1 MKYFLS
7 LLVVVFLISSCT
19 PKLAQEG
26 SAVEKKEKTKKNPV
40 PPKPDVKD
48 NSGDDSDSNQ
58 PKKVDRTL
66 PPDILGGDDNANNEN
81 VAKLKIYE
89 EERDLGTIE
98 YGDSIMHTFRYKNIG
113 KVDFVIEQYTV
124 GCGCT
129 QMSEPKKRIVPG
141 ETGELTLQFN
151 SKAKDGPGDYTSD
164 ALLVGNVAEGFLE
177 FKMKI
182 KVIAKKSK

>member
-7 LLVVVFLISSCT
+7 LLTVILLVSSCT
-19 PKLAQEG
+19 PKVVKNTADN
-26 SAVEKKEKTKKNPV
+26 EKKVETKKKPKA
-40 PPKPDVKD
+40 PKPDVED
-48 NSGDDSDSNQ
+48 NSGEDNDSEQ

-66 PPDILGGDDNANNEN
+66 PPDILDEGNANTGD

-113 KVDFVIEQYTV
+113 TVDFVIEQYTV

-151 SKAKDGPGDYTSD
+151 SKEKDGPGDYTSD
-164 ALLVGNVAEGFLE
+164 ALLVGNVAQGFLE

-182 KVIAKKSK
+182 KVIAKSK